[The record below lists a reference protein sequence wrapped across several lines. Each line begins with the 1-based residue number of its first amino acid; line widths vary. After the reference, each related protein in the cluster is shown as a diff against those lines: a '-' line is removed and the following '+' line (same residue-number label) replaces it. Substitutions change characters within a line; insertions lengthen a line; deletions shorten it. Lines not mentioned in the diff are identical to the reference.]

1 MTSLSIDSIFSN
13 FLGYIGDNRLAALD
27 EGEAYDQMMEW
38 LRKAYNRPYV
48 RRLFNEFELDT
59 DAGEINI
66 RMAFE
71 TTFDAEFATDVLAL
85 GMVIEWLKPQVRDR
99 VNIAQF
105 FGGKE
110 QKWFSQSNHL
120 SELRA
125 MLEDVTLEQR
135 KIIRDRGYIYNPYLE
150 DEE

>member
-1 MTSLSIDSIFSN
+1 MTSLKLDDIFSN
-13 FLGYIGDNRLAALD
+13 FLGYIGDDQLATLD
-27 EGEAYDQMMEW
+27 EGEAYDLMMEW

-48 RRLFNEFELDT
+48 RRLFSEFQLDT
-59 DAGEINI
+59 NEGEINI
-66 RMAFE
+66 QMAFE
-71 TTFDAEFATDVLAL
+71 TTFDVDFAVDVLAL
-85 GMVIEWLKPQVRDR
+85 GMVIEWLKPQVRNR

-110 QKWFSQSNHL
+110 QKWFSQSNHI